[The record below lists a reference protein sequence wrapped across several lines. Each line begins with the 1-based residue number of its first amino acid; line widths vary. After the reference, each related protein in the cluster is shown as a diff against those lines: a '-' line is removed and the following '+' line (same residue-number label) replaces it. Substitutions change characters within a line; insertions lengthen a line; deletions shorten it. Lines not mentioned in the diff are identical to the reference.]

1 MAISTSKQR
10 PLLMTCSM
18 SLTLSSL
25 MLSVLRRAKRLLPRG
40 LYATLSRKLR
50 ASGGLGCS
58 RRKANH
64 LCSSRLT
71 GINGKMRMMKTLDLV
86 TLVIWTSRSWI
97 WEVVMTMMRFW
108 SMMKTMWLTM
118 LTKEAYDVYLVLHDF
133 FGKHMPVQGFI
144 FLSCYLIS
152 AILIIFRTSILLM

>member
-1 MAISTSKQR
+1 MGLVQSF
-10 PLLMTCSM
+10 
-18 SLTLSSL
+18 SSDEVNV
-25 MLSVLRRAKRLLPRG
+25 SEASIVL
-40 LYATLSRKLR
+40 
-50 ASGGLGCS
+50 CV
-58 RRKANH
+58 
-64 LCSSRLT
+64 C
-71 GINGKMRMMKTLDLV
+71 
-86 TLVIWTSRSWI
+86 RSWI

-152 AILIIFRTSILLM
+152 AILIIFRTSILVRHFDESYS